1 MRAAFT
7 AVGLEHACRASGYL
21 GWTRLAKLRGDVYF
35 WRVKLREAE
44 IRRIASTI
52 VARLEKAGL
61 MRVTGGRDVLEQR
74 IVAAFKANIRA
85 EEDIEADAVRFA
97 ESHSRELVGMD
108 RHKVLQLV
116 KERLAKERGF
126 TL

>member
-1 MRAAFT
+1 M
-7 AVGLEHACRASGYL
+7 
-21 GWTRLAKLRGDVYF
+21 
-35 WRVKLREAE
+35 
-44 IRRIASTI
+44 RRIAAAI

-61 MRVTGGRDVLEQR
+61 MRVTGGRDALEQR
-74 IVAAFKANIRA
+74 IVAAFVANVRA
-85 EEDIEADAVRFA
+85 EEDLDAEAARFA
-97 ESHSRELVGMD
+97 EAHGRELVGMD

>member
-1 MRAAFT
+1 MRR
-7 AVGLEHACRASGYL
+7 VASN
-21 GWTRLAKLRGDVYF
+21 
-35 WRVKLREAE
+35 
-44 IRRIASTI
+44 I

-61 MRVTGGRDVLEQR
+61 MRVTGGRDALEQR
-74 IVAAFKANIRA
+74 IVAAFKANMRA
-85 EEDIEADAVRFA
+85 EEDIEAEAARFA

-116 KERLAKERGF
+116 KDRIAKERGF

>member
-1 MRAAFT
+1 MPRR
-7 AVGLEHACRASGYL
+7 VNRHAGRPRPPDGA
-21 GWTRLAKLRGDVYF
+21 LALTHFAIYSYFSMKLRDG
-35 WRVKLREAE
+35 EMQ
-44 IRRIASTI
+44 RIATS
-52 VARLEKAGL
+52 VLARLEKAGL
-61 MRVTGGRDVLEQR
+61 LRITSNRAAVEQR
-74 IVAAFKANIRA
+74 IVAALRANIRE
-85 EEDIEADAVRFA
+85 EEDIEAAAARFA

>member
-1 MRAAFT
+1 M
-7 AVGLEHACRASGYL
+7 
-21 GWTRLAKLRGDVYF
+21 
-35 WRVKLREAE
+35 KLREPE
-44 IRRIASTI
+44 MRRIAAA
-52 VARLEKAGL
+52 VVERVEKAGL
-61 MRVTGGRDVLEQR
+61 MRVTGKRAALEAR
-74 IVAAFKANIRA
+74 IVAAFRA
-85 EEDIEADAVRFA
+85 DLRTEEDIEAEAVRFA

>member
-1 MRAAFT
+1 M
-7 AVGLEHACRASGYL
+7 
-21 GWTRLAKLRGDVYF
+21 
-35 WRVKLREAE
+35 KLREPE
-44 IRRIASTI
+44 MRRLAASI
-52 VARLEKAGL
+52 LARLEKAGV
-61 MRVTGGRDVLEQR
+61 MRVTGTRDAIEQR

-85 EEDIEADAVRFA
+85 EEDIEAAAASFA

-116 KERLAKERGF
+116 KERIAKERGF

>member
-1 MRAAFT
+1 M
-7 AVGLEHACRASGYL
+7 
-21 GWTRLAKLRGDVYF
+21 KLRDG
-35 WRVKLREAE
+35 EMQ
-44 IRRIASTI
+44 RIATSVLT
-52 VARLEKAGL
+52 RLEKGGL
-61 MRVTGGRDVLEQR
+61 LRITSNRTAVEQR
-74 IVAAFKANIRA
+74 IVAALRANIR
-85 EEDIEADAVRFA
+85 EEEEIEAAAVRFA